1 MVRRSWRRPAF
12 RVLAYS
18 TAAALVAVGLTSVAA
33 AADPEPA
40 GPATS
45 STGTATTPPVAP
57 STTSPTTAPT
67 TPPSTS
73 PTPTTPTTPATPTTS
88 ATPTSGSADTSTPS
102 TSTSTSTPGQGLA
115 PAQVAAD
122 PIDDRYAALGGATGA
137 LGRTVGGRVTVA
149 GGQVQAYEHGHISWS
164 ARTGAWETLTA
175 VDARFQAI
183 SGPSGA
189 LGFPYTAPMGIAGGQ
204 WQWFEHGV
212 LWWSSATGAWETV
225 GSTNDRYLAIS
236 GPFTLGFP
244 TRAVGPI
251 AGGSWQWFTAGVIWS
266 SPSTGAWETYGSIN
280 GRYLAISGPW
290 TLGFPTGTESSIAGG
305 RWQWFTG
312 GELWWSPSTGAWETY
327 GGIDKQY
334 LALSGPWSRYGF
346 PTGGPYSYYGGTR
359 QDFRNASL
367 LSGVQAVLDAT
378 YAGVSASDVWATYRA
393 GCPVGPSSLTLIR
406 LNYWGYDN
414 AVHRGEIIV
423 RSDLAGRVASVF
435 GAALAEHYPIRKMW
449 RVDWYGGDDPA
460 SMADDNTSGF
470 NCRQVTGGSG
480 LSPHSYGIA
489 IDLNTLEN
497 PYYAGGRWW
506 PTTEYVDRSNAR
518 WGMLYDWS
526 KVTINFRNNGF
537 SWGGSYLDY
546 QHYQFVG

>member
-40 GPATS
+40 GPATTT

-67 TPPSTS
+67 KPPRTS
-73 PTPTTPTTPATPTTS
+73 PTPTTPTTSATPTTPTTS
-88 ATPTSGSADTSTPS
+88 ATPTSGGADPSTP
-102 TSTSTSTPGQGLA
+102 TSTPGQGLA

-137 LGRTVGGRVTVA
+137 LGRTVGGRVAVA

-327 GGIDKQY
+327 GGID
-334 LALSGPWSRYGF
+334 
-346 PTGGPYSYYGGTR
+346 
-359 QDFRNASL
+359 
-367 LSGVQAVLDAT
+367 
-378 YAGVSASDVWATYRA
+378 
-393 GCPVGPSSLTLIR
+393 
-406 LNYWGYDN
+406 N
-414 AVHRGEIIV
+414 AVPR
-423 RSDLAGRVASVF
+423 R
-435 GAALAEHYPIRKMW
+435 
-449 RVDWYGGDDPA
+449 
-460 SMADDNTSGF
+460 
-470 NCRQVTGGSG
+470 
-480 LSPHSYGIA
+480 
-489 IDLNTLEN
+489 
-497 PYYAGGRWW
+497 
-506 PTTEYVDRSNAR
+506 
-518 WGMLYDWS
+518 
-526 KVTINFRNNGF
+526 
-537 SWGGSYLDY
+537 
-546 QHYQFVG
+546 